1 MDTKQLKQKILDLA
15 IRGKLVPQDPNDE
28 PASVLL
34 ERIRKEKEQLIASGK
49 LKKSKSKT
57 TDTPHYE
64 NVPFEIPASWEWVRL
79 EDYVS
84 KVTDFVASGS
94 FASLRENVTY
104 YKEENYA
111 ILVRTADFGSNFN
124 KDLVYTDKHGYEF
137 LENSNLVGGEL
148 ILPNI
153 GASIGKVFI
162 VPKLSKR
169 MTLGPNSILI
179 RTLEENMTIYL
190 YYSFLSLWGYNLLH
204 NISSATAQGKFNKT
218 DLKKVILP
226 IPPYFEQK
234 RIIKA
239 IKDWFSQIDNIDKD
253 IADIQDAIKQTKLK
267 VLDLAIHGKLV
278 PQDPNDEPAI
288 DLLKRINPSFKP
300 CDTSHYENLPSG
312 WCVAHM
318 GEVYNHTTGKALKK
332 ADSAGEL
339 RQYITTSNVYWNCF
353 DFTEVRS
360 MYFTEKELDKCTVHK
375 GDLLV
380 CNGGDVGRAA
390 IWDYDYDI
398 CYQNHISRLR
408 LISVDI
414 VFNPFYSYLFRY
426 LKDKGQLN
434 GKGVAITSLS
444 ATDIQSLAIP
454 VPPLAEQ
461 KRIVKRIE
469 TIFAQLDTIT
479 AEL

>member
-34 ERIRKEKEQLIASGK
+34 ERIRKEKEQLIAIGK
-49 LKKSKSKT
+49 LKKTKSKT
-57 TDTPHYE
+57 SDTPHYE
-64 NVPFEIPASWEWVRL
+64 NVPFDIPDSWEWVRL
-79 EDYVS
+79 IDIASFGGGKTPSMNITNYWQQGIHLWVTS
-84 KVTDFVASGS
+84 KDMKSDRISDSQMKISDEALSIMTQYDAGTILIVTRSGVLRH
-94 FASLRENVTY
+94 SLPLAILDKKATVNQDLKTISLYIQEVCQY
-104 YKEENYA
+104 IFYA
-111 ILVRTADFGSNFN
+111 IKAN
-124 KDLVYTDKHGYEF
+124 
-137 LENSNLVGGEL
+137 ENL
-148 ILPNI
+148 ILKKYHKDGTTVDSINFEEFVNI
-153 GASIGKVFI
+153 YI
-162 VPKLSKR
+162 
-169 MTLGPNSILI
+169 
-179 RTLEENMTIYL
+179 
-190 YYSFLSLWGYNLLH
+190 
-204 NISSATAQGKFNKT
+204 
-218 DLKKVILP
+218 P
-226 IPPYFEQK
+226 IPPLAEQK
-234 RIIKA
+234 RIVAEIKQCFALIDEIETNKNDLQEA
-239 IKDWFSQIDNIDKD
+239 IKT
-253 IADIQDAIKQTKLK
+253 TKSK
-267 VLDLAIHGKLV
+267 VLNLAIHGKLV

-288 DLLKRINPSFKP
+288 ELLKRINPAFKP
-300 CDTSHYENLPSG
+300 CDTSHYENLPET

-318 GEVYNHTTGKALKK
+318 GEVNNHTTGKALKK

-339 RQYITTSNVYWNCF
+339 RQYITTSNVYWNSF

-360 MYFTEKELDKCTVHK
+360 MYFTKKELDKCTVHK

-408 LISVDI
+408 PISVDI

-444 ATDIQSLAIP
+444 AADIQSLATP